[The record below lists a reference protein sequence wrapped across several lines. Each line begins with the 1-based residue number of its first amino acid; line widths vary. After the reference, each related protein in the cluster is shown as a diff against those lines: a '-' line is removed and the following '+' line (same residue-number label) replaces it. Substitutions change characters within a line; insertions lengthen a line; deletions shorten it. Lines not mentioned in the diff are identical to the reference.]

1 MSDHYTMQ
9 NPWYSL
15 TDYLSLD
22 IIVVLA
28 LLIMLSAA
36 IYMIL
41 TFYICDDQTCKAFV
55 IANNEEE
62 RGTVAYN
69 IELLNNI
76 FIDGV
81 WPIALI
87 GSLIASFFS
96 MWLGGGNMTIANYF
110 IMFFINF
117 LVIYFTF
124 NFSIHHYL
132 QPILAYV
139 KENYLP
145 NGPNGPN
152 DPTNPNGSNGKN
164 PDNSEISIVTEEQC
178 SYEINRYQETD
189 DEVIENYNTSEP
201 VVFSQSSRLRSEP
214 VSFSRAD
221 SHRKSSNKSR

>member
-1 MSDHYTMQ
+1 MQ

-87 GSLIASFFS
+87 GSFIASFFS

-132 QPILAYV
+132 QPILSYV

-145 NGPNGPN
+145 TTPNEE
-152 DPTNPNGSNGKN
+152 NPEN
-164 PDNSEISIVTEEQC
+164 PENSQISIVPEEQC
-178 SYEINRYQETD
+178 SYEISRYQEPD
-189 DEVIENYNTSEP
+189 DELVENYNTSEP
-201 VVFSQSSRLRSEP
+201 VVFSQASRLRSEP